1 MIGEDAGA
9 LLMELGRQVSML
21 NWKRLMCLET
31 DGRVIG
37 NVGHLTSNDNL
48 LNFRN
53 DRRGFFSR
61 ILS

>member
-21 NWKRLMCLET
+21 NWKRLMCFET

-37 NVGHLTSNDNL
+37 NVGHLNL

-53 DRRGFFSR
+53 DRRGFF
-61 ILS
+61 L